1 MRIETAHKILI
12 GSAIAFFLF
21 YALFETSRWWKG
33 GEIVSLAM
41 AGAGAAAAAVFALY
55 QRWYVKSLGR

>member
-41 AGAGAAAAAVFALY
+41 ACAGAAAAAVFALY
-55 QRWYVKSLGR
+55 LRWYVKSLGR